1 MTPMLLD
8 IWHDIRQALR
18 VFRTAP
24 AFTAIA
30 VTTLAVGL
38 GSNTAVFS
46 AASALLLRPL
56 PIPQSDRLV
65 SGIAMREGFDP
76 FGTSLLEYEHLRE
89 GVPEF
94 SSVGIASV
102 RPVNLVTRIDP
113 EQVTGADVSAGYFAT
128 LGVSPL
134 VGRRFTAADD
144 RAGSPAI
151 AMIGYDLWRRR
162 FHTRPDIVGQT
173 LTTDEAVLTVVGV
186 MPRGIDVP
194 ARVDLWMPARV
205 DGRELPIDQRTSHN
219 WSMIARLR
227 GGAGIDA
234 ANRTMSSI
242 AARIEREYPQYRRGW
257 AYEVFPLRRQLL
269 DDLDGRSER
278 AVTLTVAAVAF
289 VLLICCANV
298 AGLVLVR
305 GTARQR
311 EVAVRLALGAGRT
324 RVVRQLAAESL
335 VLAVAAGC
343 GGLLLAS
350 WMTPLIA
357 ALNPIRVAAFGDA
370 LTDFR
375 IDVVALGYTF
385 LLSVA
390 SAAFVG
396 VIPAICTLRSD
407 DVAGTL
413 KRRGDRTTA
422 DRGSRRWLNLLVV
435 GEVALAVTLLVGSA
449 LIVRSFD
456 HLRHV
461 DLGFRPDRAL
471 TLQMALSPERYP
483 DQRRRAAFVER
494 VLDRLRALPGVE
506 MAGASSNLPLDDV
519 SFDSVFTV
527 EGRAVRSQSE
537 VPISAHRLVTP
548 GYLEALGVR
557 LLKGRLPDA
566 RDRGESLR
574 TVVVTEEF
582 ARQAWPGDGN
592 PIGRRVRRGSQ
603 EQTGNTW
610 LTVVGVV
617 ADVKEDQ
624 FNFRINRP
632 AWYLP
637 YPQEDVARPVN
648 IVLRAA
654 GDPSALAASV
664 RAAISAIDPAQP
676 LTKLKPMTDQV
687 DNVTLRDRCSAVL
700 VASLAVVG
708 LLLAACGLYG
718 VVSYTV
724 SQRRGELG
732 LRLALGAAP
741 ADLLTLVLAQ
751 GARLI
756 AAGVT
761 LGLVCARALAALLS
775 ATLFGVRPGDPAI
788 FASVAVALA
797 LIGLAACYAP
807 ARRAARLDPTAM
819 LRSD

>member
-1 MTPMLLD
+1 MLTD
-8 IWHDIRQALR
+8 VWDDIRQALR
-18 VFRTAP
+18 IFRTAP

-56 PIPQSDRLV
+56 PVPQSDRV
-65 SGIAMREGFDP
+65 VFGVAMREGFDP
-76 FGTSLLEYEHLRE
+76 FGTSMLEYERLRE

-94 SSVGIASV
+94 ASIGVAAV
-102 RPVNLVTRIDP
+102 RLVNLVARVDP

-128 LGVSPL
+128 LGVDPI
-134 VGRRFTAADD
+134 VGRRFTAEDD

-162 FHTRPDIVGQT
+162 FHERPDIVGQT
-173 LTTDEAVLTVVGV
+173 LTTDDAVLTIVGV

-194 ARVDLWMPARV
+194 AHAEIWQPARV
-205 DGRELPIDQRTSHN
+205 DGRELPIDRRTTHN
-219 WSMIARLR
+219 WSLIARLR
-227 GGAGIDA
+227 AGARIDA
-234 ANRTMSSI
+234 ANRTMRSI

-257 AYEVFPLRRQLL
+257 TYEVVPLRRELL
-269 DDLDGRSER
+269 GDLDGRSER
-278 AVTLTVAAVAF
+278 AVTLTVVAVAF

-298 AGLVLVR
+298 AGLLLVR
-305 GTARQR
+305 GIARQR
-311 EVAVRLALGAGRT
+311 EVAVRLALGASRT
-324 RVVRQLAAESL
+324 RIVRQLVSESL
-335 VLAVAAGC
+335 VLAAAAGC

-357 ALNPIRVAAFGDA
+357 ALSPIRAAAFGDA

-375 IDVVALGYTF
+375 IDGRALAYTL

-390 SAAFVG
+390 SAVLFG
-396 VIPAICTLRSD
+396 VTPAIYTLRSD
-407 DVAGTL
+407 DVAGAL
-413 KRRGDRTTA
+413 KRRGNRTTI
-422 DRGSRRWLNLLVV
+422 DKGSRRWLNLLVV

-449 LIVRSFD
+449 LIVQSFD
-456 HLRHV
+456 RLRHV
-461 DLGFRPDRAL
+461 DLGFRADRAL
-471 TLQMALSPERYP
+471 TMQMALSPGRYAN
-483 DQRRRAAFVER
+483 QRQRAAYVER
-494 VLDRLRALPGVE
+494 VLERLRALPGVE
-506 MAGASSNLPLDDV
+506 AAGASSNLPLDDV
-519 SFDSVFTV
+519 SYDSVFTV
-527 EGRAVRSQSE
+527 EGRAVRRESE

-557 LLKGRLPDA
+557 LLKGRLLDA
-566 RDRGESLR
+566 RDRADSLPA
-574 TVVVTEEF
+574 VVVTEEL
-582 ARQAWPGDGN
+582 ARQAWPGDDN
-592 PIGRRVRRGSQ
+592 PIGRRVRRGSP
-603 EQTGNTW
+603 EQTANPW

-648 IVLRAA
+648 ILLRAA
-654 GDPSALAASV
+654 GDPLVLGASV
-664 RAAISAIDPAQP
+664 REAISAIDPEQP
-676 LTKLKPMTDQV
+676 LTRLRPMTDQV
-687 DNVTLRDRCSAVL
+687 DTVTLRDRFSAVL

-741 ADLLTLVLAQ
+741 ADLLSLVLRH

-756 AAGVT
+756 AAGVA
-761 LGLVCARALAALLS
+761 LGLVCARALATLFS
-775 ATLFGVRPGDPAI
+775 ATLYGVRPGDPAI
-788 FASVAVALA
+788 FAGVAAALTC
-797 LIGLAACYAP
+797 IGLLACYAP

-819 LRSD
+819 LRGE

>member
-1 MTPMLLD
+1 MLDD
-8 IWHDIRQALR
+8 IWYDIRQAVR
-18 VFRTAP
+18 IFRTAP
-24 AFTAIA
+24 AFTGIA

-56 PIPQSDRLV
+56 PVPQSERVVFGL
-65 SGIAMREGFDP
+65 AMREGFDP
-76 FGTSLLEYEHLRE
+76 FGTSMLEYERLRE

-94 SSVGIASV
+94 ASIGIASV
-102 RPVNLVTRIDP
+102 RPVNLVARVDP
-113 EQVTGADVSAGYFAT
+113 EQVAGADVSAGYFAT
-128 LGVSPL
+128 LGVNPI
-134 VGRRFTAADD
+134 VGRRFTAEDD
-144 RAGSPAI
+144 RAGSPPI

-162 FHTRPDIVGQT
+162 FHARPDIVGQT
-173 LTTDEAVLTVVGV
+173 LTTGEAVLTIVGV
-186 MPRGIDVP
+186 MPRGIDLP
-194 ARVDLWMPARV
+194 AHVEIWQPARV
-205 DGRELPIDQRTSHN
+205 DGRELPMDQRTTHN
-219 WSMIARLR
+219 WSLIARLR
-227 GGAGIDA
+227 AGAQIDA
-234 ANRTMSSI
+234 ANRTMRSI
-242 AARIEREYPQYRRGW
+242 AARIEREYPQYRQGW
-257 AYEVFPLRRQLL
+257 TYGVIPLRRQLL

-278 AVTLTVAAVAF
+278 AVMLTVVAVAF

-298 AGLVLVR
+298 AGLLLVR
-305 GTARQR
+305 GIARQR

-324 RVVRQLAAESL
+324 RIVRQLAAESL

-357 ALNPIRVAAFGDA
+357 ALNPIRVAGFADA
-370 LTDFR
+370 LTDFQ
-375 IDVVALGYTF
+375 IDGRALGYTV
-385 LLSVA
+385 LLSAA
-390 SAAFVG
+390 SVILFG
-396 VIPAICTLRSD
+396 VLPAIYTLRSD

-413 KRRGDRTTA
+413 QRRGNRTTI
-422 DRGSRRWLNLLVV
+422 DKGSRLWLNLLVV

-449 LIVRSFD
+449 LIVQSFD
-456 HLRHV
+456 RLRHV
-461 DLGFRPDRAL
+461 DLGFRSDRAL
-471 TLQMALSPERYP
+471 TTQMALSPGRYA
-483 DQRRRAAFVER
+483 DQRQRAAYVDR
-494 VLDRLRALPGVE
+494 VLERLRALHGVE
-506 MAGASSNLPLDDV
+506 GAGASTNLPLDDA

-527 EGRAVRSQSE
+527 EGRAVRNQSE

-557 LLKGRLPDA
+557 LLKGRLLDE
-566 RDRGESLR
+566 RDRADSLPA
-574 TVVVTEEF
+574 VVVTEEF
-582 ARQAWPGDGN
+582 ARQAWPGDDN
-592 PIGRRVRRGSQ
+592 PIGRRVRRGSP
-603 EQTGNTW
+603 EQTSNPW

-617 ADVKEDQ
+617 GDVKEDQ

-648 IVLRAA
+648 ILLRAA
-654 GDPSALAASV
+654 GDPLALGASV
-664 RAAISAIDPAQP
+664 REAVSAIDPEQP
-676 LTKLKPMTDQV
+676 LTRLRPMTDQV
-687 DNVTLRDRCSAVL
+687 DTVTLRDRFSAVL

-741 ADLLTLVLAQ
+741 ADLLSLVLGH

-756 AAGVT
+756 AAGVA
-761 LGLVCARALAALLS
+761 LGLVCARTLATLFS
-775 ATLFGVRPGDPAI
+775 ATLYGVRPGDPAI
-788 FASVAVALA
+788 FAGVAAALTF
-797 LIGLAACYAP
+797 IGLLACYAP

-819 LRSD
+819 LRGE